1 MEVELPALLKN
12 VVPVAVVTV
21 AAAAAVT
28 TTMASATLA
37 SPSALRLLLLLLLLL
52 PVGVSPVL
60 GILVGAAVRILV
72 LVGSPGVGGAAPVL
86 QLAPATTAVLGA
98 RATASEETLISA
110 LTRAA

>member
-1 MEVELPALLKN
+1 MEVEFPALLKN

-37 SPSALRLLLLLLLLL
+37 SPSALRLLLLLLLL

-98 RATASEETLISA
+98 RATASEGTLTSA

>member
-1 MEVELPALLKN
+1 MEVEFPALLKN

-37 SPSALRLLLLLLLLL
+37 SPSALRLLLLLLLL

-60 GILVGAAVRILV
+60 GILAGAAVRILV
-72 LVGSPGVGGAAPVL
+72 LVGSPGVGRAAPVL

>member
-1 MEVELPALLKN
+1 MEVEFPALLKN

-37 SPSALRLLLLLLLLL
+37 SPSALRLLLLLLLL

>member
-1 MEVELPALLKN
+1 MEVEFPALLKN
-12 VVPVAVVTV
+12 VVPVAVVAV

-37 SPSALRLLLLLLLLL
+37 SPSALLLLLL

-72 LVGSPGVGGAAPVL
+72 LVGSPGLGGAAPVL

-98 RATASEETLISA
+98 
-110 LTRAA
+110 

>member
-37 SPSALRLLLLLLLLL
+37 SPSALRLLLLLLL

>member
-37 SPSALRLLLLLLLLL
+37 SPSALRLLLLLLLL

>member
-1 MEVELPALLKN
+1 MEVEFPALLKN

-37 SPSALRLLLLLLLLL
+37 SPSALRLLLLLLL